1 MILQIISSS
10 IPLVLVAI
18 GALMSEYTGR
28 MALFLDG
35 LVNLSAFLCFAF
47 TIVTKNVFLA
57 SFLSITVCSIF
68 IALVERI
75 TTKTKANPFLI
86 GLALNLLCSAIA
98 SMISSFAFNTRGV
111 LTSLELFSFDAKL
124 ARNITSLTGIILIIL
139 FLSILYKTK
148 KGLYFRITGS
158 DAKVLEARGIN
169 TDHYKLSGWIGAAVF
184 GSIAGCFLSIR
195 LSSFVPN
202 ISSGRGWTALAAVYL
217 GKKNAAA
224 VIGAAFIL
232 SAADFAASN
241 AQNIS
246 LFATVPSSIL
256 LALPY
261 IVSIILILFIH

>member
-10 IPLVLVAI
+10 IPLVLVTM

-47 TIVTKNVFLA
+47 TMLTKNVFLA
-57 SFLSITVCSIF
+57 SFLSILVSTAF
-68 IALVERI
+68 IALAERI
-75 TTKTKANPFLI
+75 TTKTKANPFLT
-86 GLALNLLCSAIA
+86 GLALNLLCSAMA
-98 SMISSFAFNTRGV
+98 SMISSIAFNTRGV
-111 LTSLELFSFDAKL
+111 LTSLDLFSFDAKL
-124 ARNITSLTGIILIIL
+124 ARNITSLIGIFIIITVV
-139 FLSILYKTK
+139 FVLYKTK
-148 KGLYFRITGS
+148 KGLYFRITGT
-158 DAKVLEARGIN
+158 DEKVLEARGIN
-169 TDHYKLSGWIGAAVF
+169 TGYYKFSGWIGAAIF
-184 GSIAGCFLSIR
+184 GSLAGCFLSIR

-224 VIGAAFIL
+224 VIGAALIL
-232 SAADFAASN
+232 SAAEFAASN

-246 LFATVPSSIL
+246 LFATIPSSIL